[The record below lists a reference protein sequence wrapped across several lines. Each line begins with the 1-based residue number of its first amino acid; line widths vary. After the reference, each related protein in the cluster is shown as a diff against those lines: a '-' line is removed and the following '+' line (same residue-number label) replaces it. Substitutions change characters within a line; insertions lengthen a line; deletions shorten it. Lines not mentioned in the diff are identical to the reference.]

1 LRKIV
6 VFQSDDWGTQ
16 RITASNEAENLLLK
30 RKINNEFVAF
40 DTLESDIDLKRF
52 RSEFA
57 DLSKKLNR
65 ELNMTFN
72 MVMGNPDFEAIKKS
86 DFKEYSVQD
95 LNSSYNYYG
104 FNSKK
109 IKLEYDEMLKSNMFD
124 FQFHSREHVN
134 IKLWL
139 KALNS
144 KDVLIK
150 EAFHLGFWGI
160 STPTSQKFKQSFMAT
175 WDETD
180 DIDDNWRIENGIDE
194 FTKYFGFEPSS
205 FVPNNYI
212 FPKNKV
218 HLLEKKNIQSF
229 QGREFLIQPKFNKFF
244 PYRFKLKRETGNT
257 EPGSENIISM
267 VRNVQFEPS
276 KDLFYKKQGINQ
288 TDQLSTAK
296 IQIQKAFA
304 KNQIAIVDTHRVNY
318 VSSRNEENANYGIN
332 QLGKLI
338 SYLVQQYPDIQF
350 MSTQNLTDHFHA
362 IHK

>member
-1 LRKIV
+1 MRKIV

-212 FPKNKV
+212 FPKGKV

-229 QGREFLIQPKFNKFF
+229 QGREFQIQPKYNKIF
-244 PYRFKLKRETGNT
+244 PYRFKLMRETGNI
-257 EPGSENIISM
+257 EPGSKRIFSM

-318 VSSRNEENANYGIN
+318 VSSRNEENTNYGIN